1 MSAPAPSEVADYGS
15 LGQGWYSC
23 TISDREGLDR
33 NGWAWLAGAGPVRRE
48 LGVWKFAKID

>member
-23 TISDREGLDR
+23 TSSDREGLDR